1 MPCDFPRSKIR
12 FWHTPALRDGTQI
25 LPNPFHTTM
34 PQTAIRAHEDDD
46 DPPILEPRTP
56 APVTTPVNSFWQ
68 NTSDSDP
75 TMMMILGDKRGFTTQ
90 SFLDLASEH
99 FHCRTVEE
107 FISVFQ
113 YHPKLCADVWNNM
126 QELPDYDWSKPVHLL
141 ATLLFL
147 KGETRFRLEY
157 PIDLF
162 LTVLNH
168 IARLDAVSFKENFLA
183 SDLVTYST
191 HFQM

>member
-1 MPCDFPRSKIR
+1 MHVGGKSRLAIDSKHMQLSSTFKLTIEWKRMPCDFPRSKIR

-75 TMMMILGDKRGFTTQ
+75 TWWWFWTTKEVLQLSRSLISQVSISTAVQWKNSSLCSSIIQ
-90 SFLDLASEH
+90 SCVQMFGTTWRNYQIMSGQ
-99 FHCRTVEE
+99 
-107 FISVFQ
+107 SQ
-113 YHPKLCADVWNNM
+113 
-126 QELPDYDWSKPVHLL
+126 
-141 ATLLFL
+141 
-147 KGETRFRLEY
+147 
-157 PIDLF
+157 
-162 LTVLNH
+162 
-168 IARLDAVSFKENFLA
+168 
-183 SDLVTYST
+183 ST
-191 HFQM
+191 C